1 MLVADIQGEK
11 KKKNKTAQKERIMCK
26 RFNQR
31 SVEMKEMTLTKK
43 KKEKVSKMF
52 GAFRRL
58 QI

>member
-43 KKEKVSKMF
+43 KKGKSFQNVWCF
-52 GAFRRL
+52 
-58 QI
+58 